1 MPYGAKSPPTSTEAL
16 AGSAPENLVLG
27 QVLQQHFGA
36 YQRALLVASLF
47 AILAVW
53 LLRNA
58 LPHAFLL
65 AWLAYFAGVNVVR
78 ILFGRSYRQLPE
90 SARDEQRWRVVALT
104 AHATG
109 GSAWGILG
117 AATILF
123 RPESP
128 EYSLIFFFIF
138 AIFAT
143 FQVANPSRY
152 PPAYYAWVATS
163 MGPTLVAALMQNT
176 EIYRSIAGV
185 GAIFVFTVSLVGRH
199 SHKLMMDAFAKQV
212 ERTQLLESLI
222 AQKDALDAAS
232 RAKTRFLAAA
242 SHDLRQPMQA
252 VVLLVESLQER
263 VQNPENRRIVESI
276 RTSVIAMSALLN
288 AILDVSKFDAGTVK
302 VERTHFPVALVLD
315 RLRNSFS
322 YPATQ
327 KYLSFRVRRSAAIV
341 ETDAILLYR
350 ILTNLCNNALQYT
363 QEGGILIG
371 CRRRPDGLAIEVWD
385 TGVGI
390 PEDKYQEIF
399 REFHQLAN
407 PQRDRTQGLGLGLAI
422 VERTAALLD
431 HRVEVRSRVGRG
443 SVFSIVLPHGDPA
456 KVREREAPASADQL
470 DGCTVLVVEDE
481 AEIRAAMTILLE
493 GWRCKVLAAS
503 SGTEADALL
512 LREDDAPD
520 AILADYRLPGPEN
533 GIQIMRRLRRR
544 FPGVGGVLITGDIGP
559 ETLREAEDAGY
570 QILHKPLRPA
580 RLRALLGSL
589 WRARLARR
597 QWESSQE
604 SETAAS

>member
-1 MPYGAKSPPTSTEAL
+1 MPPGATRPPSSTEAGQQRP
-16 AGSAPENLVLG
+16 AEDQVLG
-27 QVLQQHFGA
+27 QVLEQHFGA
-36 YQRALLVASLF
+36 YHRALLIASLF
-47 AILAVW
+47 ALLSVW

-58 LPHAFLL
+58 LPPLFLA
-65 AWLAYFAGVNVVR
+65 AWTAYFAGVNVVR
-78 ILFGRSYRQLPE
+78 IVLGRRYRLAPE
-90 SARDEQRWRVVALT
+90 SSRDEQRWRLVALT

-117 AATILF
+117 AATIMF
-123 RPESP
+123 KPESP
-128 EYSLIFFFIF
+128 EYSLIFFFVF
-138 AIFAT
+138 ALFAT

-152 PPAYYAWVATS
+152 PPAYYAWVAAA
-163 MGPTLVAALMQNT
+163 MGPTLVAALLQNT
-176 EIYRSIAGV
+176 EVYRSIAGV
-185 GAIFVFTVSLVGRH
+185 GLIFVVSVTLVGRR
-199 SHKLMMDAFAKQV
+199 SHRLMMDAFAKQV
-212 ERTQLLESLI
+212 ERTRLLESLI
-222 AQKDALDAAS
+222 AQKDALDEAS

-263 VQNPENRRIVESI
+263 VIPENRRIVESI
-276 RTSVIAMSALLN
+276 RTSIISMSALLN

-302 VERTHFPVALVLD
+302 VERSHFPVAQVLD

-327 KYLSFRVRRSAAIV
+327 KYLSFRVRRSKAIV
-341 ETDAILLYR
+341 ETDPILLYR

-363 QEGGILIG
+363 QEGGILVG
-371 CRRRPDGLAIEVWD
+371 CRPRAGGIAIEVWD

-407 PQRDRTQGLGLGLAI
+407 PHRDRTQGLGLGLAI
-422 VERTAALLD
+422 VERTAELLG
-431 HRVEVRSRVGRG
+431 HRVEVKSRVGQG
-443 SVFSIVLPHGDPA
+443 SMFSIVVPCGDAA
-456 KVREREAPASADQL
+456 KVREREAPSSADIL

-493 GWRCKVLAAS
+493 GWRCRVLAAS

-512 LREDDAPD
+512 LREDNVPD
-520 AILADYRLPGPEN
+520 MILADYRLPGPEN

-559 ETLREAEDAGY
+559 ETLREAEEAGY

-604 SETAAS
+604 AEAIAK

>member
-1 MPYGAKSPPTSTEAL
+1 MAQGATRPPFSTEARPQR
-16 AGSAPENLVLG
+16 AAEDQVLG
-27 QVLQQHFGA
+27 QVLEQHFGA
-36 YQRALLVASLF
+36 YQRALLIASLF
-47 AILAVW
+47 ALLSVW

-58 LPHAFLL
+58 LPHLFLA
-65 AWLAYFAGVNVVR
+65 AWLTYFAGINLVR
-78 ILFGRSYRQLPE
+78 IVLGRRYRLAPE
-90 SARDEQRWRVVALT
+90 SSRDEQRWRLVALT

-117 AATILF
+117 AATIMF

-128 EYSLIFFFIF
+128 EYSLIFFFVF
-138 AIFAT
+138 ALFAT

-152 PPAYYAWVATS
+152 PPAYYAWVAAA
-163 MGPTLVAALMQNT
+163 MGPTLLAALMQNT
-176 EIYRSIAGV
+176 EVYRSIAGV
-185 GAIFVFTVSLVGRH
+185 GLIFVVSVSLVGRH
-199 SHKLMMDAFAKQV
+199 SHRLMMDAFEKQV
-212 ERTQLLESLI
+212 ERTRLLESLI
-222 AQKDALDAAS
+222 AQKDALDEAS

-252 VVLLVESLQER
+252 VVLLVESLLER
-263 VQNPENRRIVESI
+263 AIPENRRIVESI
-276 RTSVIAMSALLN
+276 RTSIISMSALLN

-302 VERTHFPVALVLD
+302 VERSHFPVAQALD

-341 ETDAILLYR
+341 ETDSILLYR
-350 ILTNLCNNALQYT
+350 ILANLCNNALQYT
-363 QEGGILIG
+363 QQGGILVG
-371 CRRRPDGLAIEVWD
+371 CRRRADGIAIEVWD

-422 VERTAALLD
+422 VERTAELLG
-431 HRVEVRSRVGRG
+431 HRIEVKSRVGRG
-443 SVFSIVLPHGDPA
+443 SMFAVVVPYGDAA
-456 KVREREAPASADQL
+456 KVREREAPSSADIL
-470 DGCTVLVVEDE
+470 DGCTVLVIEDE

-493 GWRCKVLAAS
+493 GWRCKVLSAS

-520 AILADYRLPGPEN
+520 VVLADYRLPGPEN

-559 ETLREAEDAGY
+559 ETLREAEEAGY

-597 QWESSQE
+597 QWDSQQPE
-604 SETAAS
+604 AAA